1 MNIFEIISV
10 ADKELTH
17 SSLIKFLIT
26 QNNKIATD
34 YFSIDNTSI
43 EVKLEASE
51 TVVLK
56 ESNNLVRKKL
66 RFDIVI
72 TSNNHNN
79 PNDSPL
85 MLIENK
91 YKATPTVR
99 QLDLYDR
106 YVKEHIKTPLPKKV
120 LMVFLQEQIP
130 SDVNTYC
137 IENDWEV
144 KSYFSLSDKESSSL
158 TGYLSN
164 TILTFDGS
172 ADKLKNDFLL
182 DEYKEYLNN
191 TQNVLKKFLLRP
203 DILTKDDFKIYREYK
218 RNRDLWFKYLLYI
231 QSLISIKV
239 KGKETNS
246 KFIFKSGNDGGGNL
260 IPSVNFWFKE
270 TYYWGID
277 GDSMKIG
284 FSYNHNDNIEAK
296 KEKILFKLKNSMLF
310 DSLVNKYGKLYN
322 PAKKDKGGESVMSI
336 ASFNLG
342 KWKNETKEEFVN
354 DSSEIFIEY
363 YKIINSLFETEA

>member
-191 TQNVLKKFLLRP
+191 TQN
-203 DILTKDDFKIYREYK
+203 
-218 RNRDLWFKYLLYI
+218 
-231 QSLISIKV
+231 
-239 KGKETNS
+239 
-246 KFIFKSGNDGGGNL
+246 
-260 IPSVNFWFKE
+260 
-270 TYYWGID
+270 
-277 GDSMKIG
+277 
-284 FSYNHNDNIEAK
+284 
-296 KEKILFKLKNSMLF
+296 
-310 DSLVNKYGKLYN
+310 
-322 PAKKDKGGESVMSI
+322 
-336 ASFNLG
+336 
-342 KWKNETKEEFVN
+342 
-354 DSSEIFIEY
+354 
-363 YKIINSLFETEA
+363 